1 MLYDGKSPTDCLVAV
16 SYGFPSK
23 PRTLKVLN
31 LFFGI
36 NVARKIDMSKAI
48 FIALSGAILK
58 EKQMEVIS
66 QNLANSN
73 SSAYKKVRVAFKDYI
88 ISPESEA
95 DGKIM
100 SELADVSTDFST
112 GGIHQTGNALDV
124 ALEGNG
130 FLALEKNSYTRRG
143 DLKRNSEG
151 YLTTQT
157 GIPVLGLK
165 GTPIY
170 LPEGKL
176 EIGPSGEVSVN
187 QTQLDTLKIV
197 DFTNKG
203 SLMRLGE
210 DLFQTDDPGSP
221 AMPLVKQGH
230 LEGSNVEVVKEMT
243 QIVMTLREFQ
253 AFQKVIQGIDD
264 ADSKMIEVARI

>member
-1 MLYDGKSPTDCLVAV
+1 
-16 SYGFPSK
+16 
-23 PRTLKVLN
+23 
-31 LFFGI
+31 
-36 NVARKIDMSKAI
+36 MSKAI

-58 EKQMEVIS
+58 EKQMEVVS

-73 SSAYKKVRVAFKDYI
+73 SSAYKKLRVAFKDYL
-88 ISPESEA
+88 ISPESEQ

-100 SELADVSTDFST
+100 SDLANVSTDFST
-112 GGIHQTGNALDV
+112 GGIHQTGNTLDV

-130 FLALEKNSYTRRG
+130 FLALENNRFTRRG
-143 DLKRNSEG
+143 DLKRNSQG

-157 GIPVLGLK
+157 GIPVLGSK
-165 GTPIY
+165 SAPIF

-176 EIGPSGEVSVN
+176 EVGPGGEITVN
-187 QTQLDTLKIV
+187 QTYLDTLKLV
-197 DFTNKG
+197 DFSNKG
-203 SLMRLGE
+203 SLKRLGE
-210 DLFQTDDPGSP
+210 NLFQTDDPGTPSK
-221 AMPLVKQGH
+221 PLVKQGH

-243 QIVMTLREFQ
+243 QIIMTLREFQ